1 MKTYFYLQCKRVLR
15 FLPFVAAIS
24 VVLFLGLAII
34 LNKAVFLDSTS
45 EEKQL
50 FKIGIVGNP
59 EDTYLNLGMAAVET
73 FDSSRFTI
81 KFEQLTEENAQN
93 ALRRGTIS
101 AYVVIPDGFIESA
114 MHGNLQP
121 LNYITTTGTSELST
135 IFKDELTSVIS
146 SVLSEAQKGVY
157 GLRNTMREYEQA
169 GSSKHMNDFSIEYFD
184 FILGRDGIYKVTE
197 MGVSDNITLPQHLIC
212 GISVLLLLLLGLPYA
227 PIFVKKD
234 FSLNKKLLTQ
244 GYKCHSQVICEY
256 LSYFIANLL
265 LVLLILLTIYF
276 SGTFSNNAT
285 TQFIPSFSQLILISL
300 RIIPVIFVLTSLTFL
315 IFELSGN
322 LVNGILLYFFST
334 LALCYVSG
342 CLYPV
347 YTFPQIIQDISA
359 FLPTGIARSYLAG
372 FVAKTSSLNILWLIL
387 YSIAFLTVTILL
399 RRHKTMGRC
408 DG

>member
-24 VVLFLGLAII
+24 VTLFLGLAII
-34 LNKAVFLDSTS
+34 LNNAIFLDSTS

-256 LSYFIANLL
+256 FSYFIANLL
-265 LVLLILLTIYF
+265 LVLLILLVIYF
-276 SGTFSNNAT
+276 SGTFSNGALV
-285 TQFIPSFSQLILISL
+285 QFAPSFSELLAISL
-300 RIIPVIFVLTSLTFL
+300 SILPVVFVLTSLTFL

-342 CLYPV
+342 CLYPI
-347 YTFPQIIQDISA
+347 YTFPQIIQNISA

-372 FVAKTSSLNILWLIL
+372 FVAKNSSLNTLWLIL

>member
-15 FLPFVAAIS
+15 FLPFVASIS

-81 KFEQLTEENAQN
+81 KFEQLTEENAQK

-157 GLRNTMREYEQA
+157 GLRNTMREYEQD